1 MRDGMCWPRPTLV
14 PRIFVS
20 ESGSSPGVVFP
31 TPCTPTLEAIVI
43 RVPSSAD
50 EPAVRQALRTLIRA
64 ELVHVTPKGP
74 RLTLTGFAVAV
85 AMAATPSSAAALP
98 ARTSAPLA
106 RRRRAA

>member
-1 MRDGMCWPRPTLV
+1 M
-14 PRIFVS
+14 S
-20 ESGSSPGVVFP
+20 QS
-31 TPCTPTLEAIVI
+31 PCTASLEVEVLRALLRLARRRSAPTLEAIVI
-43 RVPSSAD
+43 RVPSSAV